1 MNPRT
6 QEGSGPSRE
15 EVCSDDIFSLA
26 VSLVE
31 LLFDRLPFD
40 SYYMEPDRFHEAIFD
55 LDKFYA
61 KGVDPELRAKMQE
74 EPALEEFLRRALDTS
89 RTTRLKAGQLFKLFH
104 PDSPLPPVNL
114 SPMQL
119 TPATREFLL
128 GLVEAHK
135 KDNSS
140 LALAAEFCEFLRDGS
155 GQAELATSDYNGL
168 ALLLHAVA
176 PSF

>member
-1 MNPRT
+1 
-6 QEGSGPSRE
+6 
-15 EVCSDDIFSLA
+15 
-26 VSLVE
+26 
-31 LLFDRLPFD
+31 
-40 SYYMEPDRFHEAIFD
+40 
-55 LDKFYA
+55 
-61 KGVDPELRAKMQE
+61 
-74 EPALEEFLRRALDTS
+74 
-89 RTTRLKAGQLFKLFH
+89 
-104 PDSPLPPVNL
+104 
-114 SPMQL
+114 MQL

-135 KDNSS
+135 KDNSSLS